1 MLQQYK
7 NDKIREQIAMDSQNS
22 LSSLKVV
29 PSKCTI
35 RPYMKVPLK
44 IQFKPVGMISNLNV
58 QVTFLLLFLL
68 TLLIKK
74 ITRKT
79 VCK

>member
-58 QVTFLLLFLL
+58 QVTFF
-68 TLLIKK
+68 IK
-74 ITRKT
+74 
-79 VCK
+79 